1 MIGYSKIFYLA
12 FHSSFVPYVIKVEKE
27 NAEKMRKWLLKK
39 KILSDE
45 WKIVQE
51 EDYIYFPIREK
62 IDGAIWI
69 ELPKRERKIS
79 PYEKIVNM
87 LNKELNI
94 PNHWEKIGDT
104 VILQEFKDWKEYG
117 YEVGKAFA
125 DVLKVKT
132 VVIYHGTYGEFR
144 EPRITKIFG
153 ESTETIHIEN
163 GIKYKLDIAKIMF
176 SSGNVDERIRM
187 GKIDAR
193 DETIVDLFAGIGY
206 FTLPLAKYG
215 RAKKIYACEKNP
227 IAYRYLLENIELN
240 ELENIIPLFGDN
252 RNISPLKIADRVIMG
267 YIHTEP
273 FLDIGFKA
281 LKKEGGIIHYH
292 NTITTEERDWKMEN
306 ELKFYGERNGFEISI
321 ISKRVVK
328 SYAPHI
334 WHVVIDA
341 RATPKN

>member
-1 MIGYSKIFYLA
+1 MIGHSKTFYLA
-12 FHSSFVPYVIKVEKE
+12 FHSSFVPYAIKVKKEK
-27 NAEKMRKWLLKK
+27 AEKMRKLLVKK
-39 KILSDE
+39 RILSDE
-45 WKIVQE
+45 WEIIQ
-51 EDYIYFPIREK
+51 DGSFIYFPIREK

-87 LNKELNI
+87 VNKELNI
-94 PNHWEKIGDT
+94 PKRWEKIGDV
-104 VILQEFKDWKEYG
+104 VILPEFRDWKKYG

-125 DVLKVKT
+125 EVLRAKSVI
-132 VVIYHGTYGEFR
+132 IYHGTYGELR
-144 EPRITKIFG
+144 EPKITKIYG
-153 ESTETIHIEN
+153 KDTETIHIEN
-163 GIKYKLDIAKIMF
+163 GIKYKLDLARIMF

-193 DETIVDLFAGIGY
+193 GEIIVDLFAGIGY

-215 RAKKIYACEKNP
+215 KAKKIYACEKNP

-240 ELENIIPLFGDN
+240 ELENIIPLLGDN
-252 RNISPLKIADRVIMG
+252 RNIAPLRMADRVLMG
-267 YIHTEP
+267 YINTEQ
-273 FLDIGFKA
+273 FLDLGFKV
-281 LKKEGGIIHYH
+281 LKKKEGIIHYH
-292 NTITTEERDWKMEN
+292 NTVTTEEKDWKMEKDL
-306 ELKFYGERNGFEISI
+306 ELYGARNGFNVEILFKKI
-321 ISKRVVK
+321 VK